1 MAINSRL
8 IPADFT
14 PIPSQAAASAIDV
27 HVTHELDAGLDAVGF
42 AVGPG
47 SPVPAALGLDT
58 DALAR
63 VGFTGALGQTLVLPQ
78 ASGPVFVAFGVGSPE
93 EQNHAS
99 LRDAAAAFARA
110 TERYATIGIDLGT
123 AFALDGEAVGQLVT
137 EGVLLSRYRFTELQP
152 TAKYT
157 SLTTLD
163 IVSSAERFD
172 AVALGVHS
180 GEVTSR
186 ATALARDLAN
196 NPPGHL
202 TATRMGVTAEQMG
215 AEHGVSVETF
225 DKEQLIA
232 LGCGGLLGVNAGSA
246 EEPRMIK
253 MTYSPAK
260 PTAHIGLVG
269 KGIMYDA
276 GGISLKP
283 SDSMHLLMKM
293 DMAGAAAILG
303 AMTALKDLGCSAK
316 VTAWLMCT
324 DNMPSGTA
332 MGLGDVLTIRGG
344 KTVEIKNTDAEGRLV
359 MADALVLATEDKVDA
374 IVDVATLTGSAL
386 QTFGTRVAAVF
397 GNDQALVDQAIAA
410 SLTTDEPI
418 WQLPLEHRY
427 RPQLNSA
434 IADMSNMGG
443 PFNVAITAAL
453 FLNEFVAGTRW
464 AHLDIAGTMQ
474 TDKDDSWRSAGATGF
489 ATRLLIDLLVNYTPE
504 KS

>member
-1 MAINSRL
+1 MIDRRL

-14 PIPSQAAASAIDV
+14 PVPSQSHAPDIA
-27 HVTHELDAGLDAVGF
+27 VTTEPSPDLDAIGF
-42 AVGPG
+42 AVGPN
-47 SPVPAALGLDT
+47 SPIPAALGVTVESLH
-58 DALAR
+58 AA
-63 VGFTGALGQTLVLPQ
+63 GFTGAPGQTLLLPQ
-78 ASGPVFVAFGVGSPE
+78 AQGPVYIAFGVGDAAT
-93 EQNHAS
+93 QTAIG
-99 LRDAAAAFARA
+99 LRDAAAALARA
-110 TERYATIGIDLGT
+110 AQRYARIGISIGDAFDLES
-123 AFALDGEAVGQLVT
+123 AAVGQLIT
-137 EGVLLSRYRFTELQP
+137 EGVLLARYRFTELQSAP
-152 TAKYT
+152 KDVPLAA
-157 SLTTLD
+157 LD
-163 IVSSAERFD
+163 IIAPAEHLE
-172 AVALGVHS
+172 AVTTGVRT
-180 GEVTSR
+180 GEVTAK

-202 TATRMGVTAEQMG
+202 TATRMGDVAVDLGPEYG
-215 AEHGVSVETF
+215 LEVEIF
-225 DKEQLIA
+225 DKKQLIE

-253 MTYSPAK
+253 VTYTPSGA
-260 PTAHIGLVG
+260 PTAHIALVG

-283 SDSMHLLMKM
+283 SDAMHLLMKM

-303 AMTALKDLGCSAK
+303 AMTALKALGATAK

-359 MADALVLATEDKVDA
+359 MADALVLATEESPDA
-374 IVDVATLTGSAL
+374 IVDIATLTGSAL
-386 QTFGTRVAAVF
+386 QTLGTRVAAVF

-410 SLTTDEPI
+410 SVEADEPI

-427 RPQLNSA
+427 RDQLNSSF
-434 IADMSNMGG
+434 ADMSNMGG

-453 FLNEFVAGTRW
+453 FLNEFVAGIPW

-474 TDKDDSWRSAGATGF
+474 TDRDDSWRSSGATGF
-489 ATRLLIDLLVNYTPE
+489 GTRLLIDLILNYT
-504 KS
+504 KD